1 MPSSVASGSTPSPR
15 SVDFLDSALND
26 LNYVID
32 SIDGYDQSLDFS
44 VKRAF
49 YLRGIIRFIIGD
61 HSGAIEDYSKTIE
74 IATNWPNAY
83 YARGITKLAMADP
96 EGAVD
101 DCTEA
106 IKKGYKGSEVY
117 KARGEAKES
126 MGDTEG
132 AKEDFEKYEEQK
144 GS

>member
-1 MPSSVASGSTPSPR
+1 M
-15 SVDFLDSALND
+15 
-26 LNYVID
+26 NYVID

-61 HSGAIEDYSKTIE
+61 HSGAIEDYSKAIE

-132 AKEDFEKYEEQK
+132 AKEDFEKYEEKK

>member
-1 MPSSVASGSTPSPR
+1 MPILLLKYFISHRDCSSS
-15 SVDFLDSALND
+15 
-26 LNYVID
+26 Y
-32 SIDGYDQSLDFS
+32 FS
-44 VKRAF
+44 KSSFAPLV
-49 YLRGIIRFIIGD
+49 
-61 HSGAIEDYSKTIE
+61 S
-74 IATNWPNAY
+74 PNAF
-83 YARGITKLAMADP
+83 YARGITKLAMANP

-132 AKEDFEKYEEQK
+132 AKEDFEKYE
-144 GS
+144 